1 MVKETQMNKDAYDG
15 YAFGDDDAIH
25 EVGIGLFEDTN
36 TLTFT
41 KDEWEA
47 FKKFGD
53 TLFESGDD
61 GWVYQELD
69 DEDIALI
76 KERCKEEGRRVTIDE
91 LMEM

>member
-1 MVKETQMNKDAYDG
+1 MNKDAYDG
-15 YAFGDDDAIH
+15 YASGDDDAIY

-36 TLTFT
+36 TLIFT

-53 TLFESGDD
+53 ILFQNGDD
-61 GWVYQELD
+61 GWVHQELD

-76 KERCKEEGRRVTIDE
+76 KERVKEKGRVITLDE
-91 LMEM
+91 LMEL

>member
-1 MVKETQMNKDAYDG
+1 MNKDAYDG
-15 YAFGDDDAIH
+15 YAFGDDDTIH
-25 EVGIGLFEDTN
+25 EVGIRLFEDTN

-47 FKKFGD
+47 FKEFGD
-53 TLFESGDD
+53 KLFQDGDD

>member
-1 MVKETQMNKDAYDG
+1 MNKDAYDG
-15 YAFGDDDAIH
+15 YAFGDDDTIH

-36 TLTFT
+36 TLVFT

-76 KERCKEEGRRVTIDE
+76 KERCKEGGRIVTIDE